1 MQMKLL
7 SLWPLFLIQITSMLL
22 TFIILK
28 RNAVS
33 FSWRYILICSVSMMM
48 AEIFIFI
55 KYATWYLPR
64 DMLFVAGVPPWL
76 LLLLH
81 AGYFSDISRKGR
93 QWVWGGIAFI
103 ISGSGMALYW
113 WLLTGIMSLSS
124 G

>member
-64 DMLFVAGVPPWL
+64 DMLFVTGVPPWL

-93 QWVWGGIAFI
+93 QWVWGE
-103 ISGSGMALYW
+103 
-113 WLLTGIMSLSS
+113 LLLSFPVQEWHYTG
-124 G
+124 GY